1 MVDSQQSVE
10 ERNDERRNHIDG
22 LLED

>member
-1 MVDSQQSVE
+1 MAGNQRSVE
-10 ERNDERRNHIDG
+10 ERNDERRNHIKD